1 MVGFELT
8 YYKLLAGEWS
18 TTGSYGDD
26 SLYTTAVDH
35 FIKQIPIYRE
45 IIDGMGDDCDMVF
58 IDEYLMMISALLTY
72 NEWIN
77 R

>member
-18 TTGSYGDD
+18 TTGEYGED
-26 SLYTTAVDH
+26 SLYRTAANY
-35 FIKQIPIYRE
+35 FISQVPVYRE
-45 IIDGMGDDCDMVF
+45 IIDGMGDDCEQVF
-58 IDEYLMMISALLTY
+58 IDEYLMIMAALLKY
-72 NEWIN
+72 EEWVN